1 MPRQNELKQLFEKYF
16 WLKWLNDND
25 SKISYK
31 QWEVNGTTTLICIKS
46 TVDEFIQSAIEI
58 INEMHIILI

>member
-1 MPRQNELKQLFEKYF
+1 MPRQNELKQLFEKHF

-31 QWEVNGTTTLICIKS
+31 QWEANGTTCIKP
-46 TVDEFIQSAIEI
+46 TVDEFIQSAIET

>member
-1 MPRQNELKQLFEKYF
+1 MPRQNELKQLFEKHF

-31 QWEVNGTTTLICIKS
+31 QCEANGITTLICIKS